1 MSANTTIYPTS
12 QLSTI
17 QGFHLAQHQS
27 PSLTDIAITQGRT
40 LTPAD
45 AGTTA
50 VLLDDRTAHA
60 PLNLKVGDQLTITT
74 GQGKGS
80 SGVLPA
86 NQRLTLTVVGFYRQL
101 SFFAPEV
108 GILADV
114 GAVTTI
120 SAGTPTITFALHVDP
135 QSANDLLAQ
144 LQRAIPQAHIENNAT
159 IAAQMATV
167 LDSAMLLLGAVA
179 GLTVLA
185 ALIIMANTVAL
196 ALLEQRRELGI
207 LKAVGYTSR
216 RVLAMTLIEQGLLG
230 CIAAILALL
239 PITLVASLLSQLG
252 GFVLPLSL
260 PVVLGLVGS
269 SVLLCLLVAT
279 SVAWRTTQVR
289 PLEVLRYE

>member
-1 MSANTTIYPTS
+1 VEHLKAMGDITAVTAVYRDFLVQIVGRQTVTHVEVRAVDPAHFPLAGLPVLTTPGIPS
-12 QLSTI
+12 LRAALSGPAVVLTAD
-17 QGFHLAQHQS
+17 LAQALS
-27 PSLTDIAITQGRT
+27 
-40 LTPAD
+40 
-45 AGTTA
+45 
-50 VLLDDRTAHA
+50 V
-60 PLNLKVGDQLTITT
+60 
-74 GQGKGS
+74 GKGAY
-80 SGVLPA
+80 V
-86 NQRLTLTVVGFYRQL
+86 
-101 SFFAPEV
+101 
-108 GILADV
+108 
-114 GAVTTI
+114 
-120 SAGTPTITFALHVDP
+120 TITFA
-135 QSANDLLAQ
+135 ANGASPRTATVTVGAIIANTGLFQQPELIMAFTYAAQ

-196 ALLEQRRELGI
+196 ALLEQRGELGI

-216 RVLAMTLIEQGLLG
+216 RVLTMTLIEQGLLG

-260 PVVLGLVGS
+260 PVVSGLVGS

-279 SVAWRTTQVR
+279 SVAWRTTQEC